1 MNILWPAVLAWV
13 LAQTAK
19 TVIHWMEHGKFDL
32 ARLIFGSGGMPSSH
46 TAFVAAIAV
55 GAGQRAGYDTVQ
67 FGVAAAL
74 TLVVMYDAAGVRR
87 AAGRQA
93 RVLNEI
99 LEHLSK
105 GDATW
110 PQQME
115 RLRELLGH
123 TPFQVVIGLI
133 LGAVTAL
140 IFN

>member
-67 FGVAAAL
+67 FGV
-74 TLVVMYDAAGVRR
+74 RR